1 MPRISIGD
9 CEIYYERQGA
19 GFPLLLITGLG
30 GNASHWREQV
40 PAFAQSFDTIVYDH
54 RGIGRSDHDKIVYS
68 VDKMAADAVALLDAL
83 GIDRAHVVGH
93 STGGAIAQILALERP
108 ERLAAIVIAASW
120 TKADAYFRR
129 LFAMRRETLE
139 RFGPASYMAASSLF
153 LYPSFYIARHDETLK
168 RVEAQMLAAFSPA
181 EITLSRIDAILQFDR
196 TAELGRIATPTLVIG
211 TGDDL
216 VTPTYFSEEL
226 ARAIPGATLAIL
238 PQGGHFSNI
247 VFPRAFNEIVIEF
260 LTAQTPVAASVR
272 GSANL

>member
-40 PAFAQSFDTIVYDH
+40 PVFAKSFDTVVFDH
-54 RGIGRSDHDKIVYS
+54 RGIGRSDHDRIDYT

-93 STGGAIAQILALERP
+93 STGGAIAQILALEQP
-108 ERLAAIVIAASW
+108 KRLAGVVIAASW

-129 LFAMRRETLE
+129 LFALRRETLE
-139 RFGPASYMAASSLF
+139 RLGPASYMTASSLL
-153 LYPSFYIARHDETLK
+153 LYPSFYIAQNDETLK
-168 RVEAQMLAAFSPA
+168 RIEAQMLAAFSPA
-181 EITLSRIDAILQFDR
+181 EITLSRIDAILKFDR
-196 TAELGRIATPTLVIG
+196 TAELGRISTPTLVIG
-211 TGDDL
+211 TRDDHI
-216 VTPTYFSEEL
+216 TPAYFSEEL
-226 ARAIPGATLAIL
+226 ARAIPGALLAML

-247 VFPRAFNEIVIEF
+247 VFPREFNAAVTEF
-260 LTAQTPVAASVR
+260 LTAQTPAAR
-272 GSANL
+272 PRN